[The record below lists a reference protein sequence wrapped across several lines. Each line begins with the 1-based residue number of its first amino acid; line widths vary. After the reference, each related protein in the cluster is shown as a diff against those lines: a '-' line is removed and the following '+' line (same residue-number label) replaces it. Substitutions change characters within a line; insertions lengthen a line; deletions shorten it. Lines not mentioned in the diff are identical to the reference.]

1 MQKSGDKKTNTM
13 EKEIYLVQSALSAK
27 QTVAR
32 VRCILRE
39 KSIPIS
45 LIIDHAQE
53 AAACGVKLRPT
64 YTILAGSPAMRAQ
77 LLLLQQALSVLLPLR
92 INIWED
98 ADGKVWLAYLRVE
111 SVMKRYGV
119 KKTVPLVYLE
129 HIMENISHRACQPAP
144 RKK

>member
-64 YTILAGSPAMRAQ
+64 YTILAGSP
-77 LLLLQQALSVLLPLR
+77 
-92 INIWED
+92 
-98 ADGKVWLAYLRVE
+98 VWLAYLRVE

-129 HIMENISHRACQPAP
+129 HIMENISHRACKPAP